1 MLVYLHSMFKDL
13 GSIPSTGK
21 IVLTALKRET
31 RLSLLKGDRFGR
43 LWFIQ
48 VLDYSMEIKEAKRK
62 LKQGNIQMV
71 LRWAYYS
78 QVHHFGNLLTCH
90 IELFPTGKGIL
101 CNLSKA
107 PSPLSRGLCSNS
119 ASGTVTTRCLCRCAF
134 KVKDAGSRE
143 IGHDLVCGKKKL
155 STCPFICR
163 RSPLEA
169 HRLI

>member
-71 LRWAYYS
+71 LR
-78 QVHHFGNLLTCH
+78 
-90 IELFPTGKGIL
+90 
-101 CNLSKA
+101 
-107 PSPLSRGLCSNS
+107 
-119 ASGTVTTRCLCRCAF
+119 
-134 KVKDAGSRE
+134 
-143 IGHDLVCGKKKL
+143 
-155 STCPFICR
+155 
-163 RSPLEA
+163 
-169 HRLI
+169 